1 MFGLLFGWV
10 TRQVL
15 KFIKR
20 GGHKAPEQLALSLA
34 MAYLVFYTSQVGKR
48 PHFVLCHTGCRWSR
62 LPEMRQHFDWRSMP
76 LHADCCHVLSLAEIS
91 SLLLAS
97 LYGL

>member
-1 MFGLLFGWV
+1 MFGLLFGWL

-48 PHFVLCHTGCRWSR
+48 PYL
-62 LPEMRQHFDWRSMP
+62 
-76 LHADCCHVLSLAEIS
+76 VLSLS
-91 SLLLAS
+91 QWLLLVQAS
-97 LYGL
+97 WLNLRPHHD